1 MQFYDFLRPY
11 ILSFV
16 PLFIAMGAFDFL
28 PMVLAM
34 THGMKESERKK
45 MMQEGSAVA
54 GLILVTF
61 LFVGKA
67 VFLLLG
73 VSDSDFLVA
82 GGLLLL
88 VLSIKN
94 LLLVDPDKTMG
105 QPVLGMSIVPLA
117 TPLIAGPA
125 AMATTVIL
133 LNTYGALVTLV
144 SILLNCIVT
153 WLILDQAPLLGRLFG
168 ERGTQALSKV
178 SYILL
183 ASIAVMMIRHGI
195 LMLK

>member
-1 MQFYDFLRPY
+1 MYAYLRPY

-28 PMVLAM
+28 PVILGMTAGMAEPRRRRAM
-34 THGMKESERKK
+34 R
-45 MMQEGSAVA
+45 EGAGAA
-54 GLILVTF
+54 GLILMGF
-61 LFVGKA
+61 LFLGKG

-73 VSDSDFLVA
+73 VSDYDFLIA

-88 VLSIKN
+88 VLSIKA
-94 LLLVDPDKTMG
+94 LLLDPERPRRAAPAD
-105 QPVLGMSIVPLA
+105 LSIVPLA
-117 TPLIAGPA
+117 TPLLAGPA

-133 LNTYGALVTLV
+133 LNTYGAAVTLV
-144 SILLNCIVT
+144 SIVLNTLCT
-153 WLILDQAPLLGRLFG
+153 WAILDRAPLLGRALG
-168 ERGTQALSKV
+168 EKGSQALSKI

-195 LMLK
+195 AGWR

>member
-1 MQFYDFLRPY
+1 MQIYGYLRPF

-28 PMVLAM
+28 PMILAM
-34 THGMKESERKK
+34 TQGMDEAKRKK
-45 MMQEGSAVA
+45 TMGEGAAAA
-54 GLILVTF
+54 GLILITF

-88 VLSIKN
+88 LVSIKS
-94 LLLVDPDKTMG
+94 LLLDPDKPLPSPLREIG
-105 QPVLGMSIVPLA
+105 IVPLA
-117 TPLIAGPA
+117 TPMIAGPA

-133 LNTYGALVTLV
+133 LNTYGAMVTLT
-144 SILLNCIVT
+144 SIVLNCLVT
-153 WLILDQAPLLGRLFG
+153 WLILDKAPLLGRIFG
-168 ERGTQALSKV
+168 ERGTQALSKL
-178 SYILL
+178 SYIVL
-183 ASIAVMMIRHGI
+183 AAIAVMMIRRGVQ
-195 LMLK
+195 MLL

>member
-1 MQFYDFLRPY
+1 MDLTAFFKPFV
-11 ILSFV
+11 LSFI

-28 PMVLAM
+28 PVVIAM
-34 THGMKESERKK
+34 TAGMDEPKRKK
-45 MMQEGSAVA
+45 AMRDGTAAA
-54 GLILVTF
+54 GLILIVF

-67 VFLLLG
+67 VFWVLG
-73 VSDSDFLVA
+73 VSDSDFLMA

-88 VLSIKN
+88 IFSIKA
-94 LLLVDPDKTMG
+94 LVVDSDKPMA
-105 QPVLGMSIVPLA
+105 VMKEISIVPLA

-133 LNTYGALVTLV
+133 LNSYGALVTLA
-144 SILLNCIVT
+144 SIVANCLVT
-153 WLILDQAPLLGRLFG
+153 WLILDRAPWLGRLFG
-168 ERGTQALSKV
+168 ERGTQALSKI

-195 LMLK
+195 QLLK